1 MLVPMLWVLPGQ
13 ALIVEATSHHRAVP
27 RVHASVA
34 VADAPRI
41 DKAIVQVRSTTES
54 ATTGPV
60 AVSTPTTDFDIPQV
74 ALTAYQHAANVL
86 ASVDSGCRLPWTLL
100 AAIGKVESDN
110 GSYHGGRLDSHGVA
124 QPALFGPVLDGKNGF
139 AAIADTD
146 AGALDHDTRWDR
158 AVGPM
163 QFLPSTWRVVAVDGD
178 GDGIRN
184 PQDID
189 DAALAAAVYLCAGH
203 QDLATVAGAR
213 AAALRYNHSTSYAAL
228 VLHYDQLYRGL
239 DSYPTLP
246 MGGSLGPV
254 GLRVVAA
261 QPAPHGAENAHGR
274 SQGEAMLLGSGVH
287 QPATTATPTPPKPPA
302 SPGSAPTSSPASGTG
317 TTTTLAGTWA
327 TCAQGYCVGNTVLT
341 VPVDV
346 TAAAPADLD
355 GDGATGTWA
364 QELTGLVGQQVKL
377 TVRHQGEDDVVV
389 TINDV
394 DVVPGS
400 SPAPAQT
407 PSPTPP
413 PQTPSPTP
421 PPQTPSPSA
430 PPTPPPT
437 TAPSEQPSPTAPTTT
452 PTAPARPSTDP
463 ATDPAA
469 DPATDPAA
477 DPTADATA
485 GSATPEPPAPD

>member
-13 ALIVEATSHHRAVP
+13 APIMETTSHHRAAP
-27 RVHASVA
+27 RVHATVA

-41 DKAIVQVRSTTES
+41 DKAIVQVRATTES
-54 ATTGPV
+54 ATTGPG
-60 AVSTPTTDFDIPQV
+60 AVSTPTSNFDIPRV
-74 ALTAYQHAANVL
+74 ALAAYQHAANVL
-86 ASVDSGCRLPWTLL
+86 ASVDSGCRISWTLL

-110 GSYHGGRLDSHGVA
+110 GSYQDSRLDTRGVE
-124 QPALFGPVLDGKNGF
+124 QPALFGPVLDGRNGF

-146 AGALDHDTRWDR
+146 AGTLDHNTRWDR

-178 GDGIRN
+178 GDGTRN

-246 MGGSLGPV
+246 MGGPLGPV
-254 GLRVVAA
+254 GLRVVAVP
-261 QPAPHGAENAHGR
+261 PAPHGAENARGH
-274 SQGEAMLLGSGVH
+274 SQGEGLLPGSGGH
-287 QPATTATPTPPKPPA
+287 QPAATGTRTPPKPPA
-302 SPGSAPTSSPASGTG
+302 SSGSVPTPSPSPGTE
-317 TTTTLAGTWA
+317 TTTTLTGTWA
-327 TCAQGYCVGNTVLT
+327 SCAQNYCVGDTVLT
-341 VPVDV
+341 LPVDT
-346 TAAAPADLD
+346 TATAPADLD
-355 GDGATGTWA
+355 GDGVTGTWA

-377 TVRHQGEDDVVV
+377 TVRHQGEDDIVV
-389 TINDV
+389 TIDDV
-394 DVVPGS
+394 GVVPGA
-400 SPAPAQT
+400 SPAP
-407 PSPTPP
+407 S
-413 PQTPSPTP
+413 QTPSPTP
-421 PPQTPSPSA
+421 PPQTPSPS
-430 PPTPPPT
+430 TPPSPPPS
-437 TAPSEQPSPTAPTTT
+437 TAASDQPSPTPPTTS

-463 ATDPAA
+463 ATDPA
-469 DPATDPAA
+469 TDP
-477 DPTADATA
+477 TVGSAT

>member
-13 ALIVEATSHHRAVP
+13 ALIVEATSHPRAVP
-27 RVHASVA
+27 RVHATAA

-41 DKAIVQVRSTTES
+41 DKAIVQVRSTTGS

-60 AVSTPTTDFDIPQV
+60 AVSTQSSNFDIPQR
-74 ALTAYQHAANVL
+74 ALTAYQHAADVL
-86 ASVDSGCRLPWTLL
+86 ASVDSGCQLPWTLL

-110 GSYHGGRLDSHGVA
+110 GSYHGARLDSHGVE

-146 AGALDHDTRWDR
+146 AGALDHNTRWDR

-213 AAALRYNHSTSYAAL
+213 AAALRYNHSPSYAAL

-239 DSYPTLP
+239 DGYPTLP

-254 GLRVVAA
+254 GLRVAA
-261 QPAPHGAENAHGR
+261 APPAPHVAEGARSR
-274 SQGEAMLLGSGVH
+274 SQGEAIVPGAGDH
-287 QPATTATPTPPKPPA
+287 EHAPAGTPTPPKPPA
-302 SPGSAPTSSPASGTG
+302 TPSSTPPPLPSPGTEP
-317 TTTTLAGTWA
+317 TTTLTGTWA
-327 TCAQGYCVGNTVLT
+327 TCAQDYCVGGTVLT
-341 VPVDV
+341 LPVDM

-355 GDGATGTWA
+355 GDGATGAWA

-377 TVRHQGEDDVVV
+377 TVRHQGEDDIVV

-394 DVVPGS
+394 DVVPGA
-400 SPAPAQT
+400 SPAPSQT
-407 PSPTPP
+407 PAPAPPPQAPSPSTPSTPPSTPPTVPPSTPPSGQPSPTPP
-413 PQTPSPTP
+413 
-421 PPQTPSPSA
+421 
-430 PPTPPPT
+430 T
-437 TAPSEQPSPTAPTTT
+437 TSPTAPAPLTTG
-452 PTAPARPSTDP
+452 P
-463 ATDPAA
+463 
-469 DPATDPAA
+469 A
-477 DPTADATA
+477 DPTA
-485 GSATPEPPAPD
+485 GSVTGPAAPDPAAPD